1 MCPLNVTVSM
11 IINLTLAKW
20 IQSLNHFDNIK
31 QNVQKKLLKNMNL
44 TLYQK
49 KPDYQHDAILTDALD
64 PPSMFY
70 TEWETPLTEN
80 DESSDN
86 TKILQSVPTLPK

>member
-1 MCPLNVTVSM
+1 MDSKFKSLWQHKTKRSEETV
-11 IINLTLAKW
+11 
-20 IQSLNHFDNIK
+20 
-31 QNVQKKLLKNMNL
+31 KKSELDALP
-44 TLYQK
+44 K
-49 KPDYQHDAILTDALD
+49 KTPDYQHDAILTDALD